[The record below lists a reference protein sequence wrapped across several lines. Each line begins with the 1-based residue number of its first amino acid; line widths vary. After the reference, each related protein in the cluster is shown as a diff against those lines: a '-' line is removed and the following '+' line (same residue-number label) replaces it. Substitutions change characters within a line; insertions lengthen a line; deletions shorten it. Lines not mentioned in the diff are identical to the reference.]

1 MKFTQR
7 RSGIAVSRLFGGLQF
22 ITQAPIFC
30 RRLFFSPGLLAAILL
45 IAGGGCTAARYAK
58 RADKETYKI
67 IERKS
72 ETVPGMEEEFSI
84 EKDRAWEPLEGL
96 PEREADEEFLGGDI
110 AGEAGF
116 QVLSLERALEIA
128 VKNSRTYQN
137 RKESVYL
144 QALALTLDRHRYT
157 PIFSGAL
164 RGAVHHAPKD
174 IQKPSS
180 FSEVM
185 GAAGPLIREI
195 ETVTGTPGELL
206 RQYAALVEEVGGIL
220 EWDKPR
226 TEIKNERSLR
236 GETNLGVSLLLRG
249 GGRIAFSL
257 SSDFLRFV
265 TGDSR
270 VATSSVLTGTFS
282 QPLWRGAGAKVNL
295 ERLTQ
300 SERDVLYALREFTH
314 FRKQFVV
321 DICSSYYG
329 VLQNRDTV
337 RNNWQSLQN
346 FRRSVERERAFAR
359 EGRRTQAEL
368 GRLEQALLNTENRWI
383 NSLRRYKESLDQFKI
398 QLGLSTDAPI
408 TLDDGELER
417 LREEGLI
424 HPEITAEEAIEV
436 ALAARLDY
444 LNEQDRVEDAERKIK
459 VAANALKPDIN
470 LFLNSRT
477 ASRGQDNFQE
487 LDWRRTQ
494 ITAGADV
501 DLPFDRKA
509 ERNAYR
515 SALIA
520 YERALR
526 DFSLAEDNIKLSV
539 RTSWRNLDQ
548 ARRNFEIAEI
558 SVALNER
565 RVREQELL
573 AELGRATVL
582 NQVDAEND
590 LTQAR
595 NDLTAALIA
604 HTLARLAFWRDM
616 GILYIKKNGQWEE
629 VSDAIEAPES

>member
-1 MKFTQR
+1 MPFPT
-7 RSGIAVSRLFGGLQF
+7 
-22 ITQAPIFC
+22 
-30 RRLFFSPGLLAAILL
+30 RRLLFPLGFLAALL
-45 IAGGGCTAARYAK
+45 FVVGSGCTAARYAE
-58 RADKETYKI
+58 RADKETYRI
-67 IERKS
+67 IESKS
-72 ETVPGMEEEFSI
+72 EAVPGMEEEFTI
-84 EKDRAWEPLEGL
+84 AKDETWDPLEGI
-96 PEREADEEFLGGDI
+96 PVREASEEFLGED
-110 AGEAGF
+110 AGGESGF

-128 VKNSRTYQN
+128 VKNSRIYQN

-164 RGAVHHAPKD
+164 RGAVHHSPRD
-174 IQKPSS
+174 IQKASS

-185 GAAGPLIREI
+185 GAAGPVIREI
-195 ETVTGTPGELL
+195 ESITGTPGELL
-206 RQYAALVEEVGGIL
+206 RQYAALVEEVGDIL

-226 TEIKNERSLR
+226 SEIKNERSLS
-236 GETNLGVSLLLRG
+236 GQTNIAVSLLLRG
-249 GGRIAFSL
+249 GGRIAFNL

-270 VATSSVLTGTFS
+270 AATSSVLTGTFT

-300 SERDVLYALREFTH
+300 SERDVFYALRDFTH

-383 NSLRRYKESLDQFKI
+383 NSLRRYRESLDQFKI

-417 LREEGLI
+417 LRQEGLI
-424 HPEITAEEAIEV
+424 HPDISAEDAVEV

-444 LNEQDRVEDAERKIK
+444 LNEMDRVEDAERKIK
-459 VAANALKPDIN
+459 VAANALKPDIS
-470 LFLNSRT
+470 LFLTSRT

-494 ITAGADV
+494 FTAGADV

-515 SALIA
+515 STLIA

-526 DFSLAEDNIKLSV
+526 DFSLSEDNIKLSV

-548 ARRNFEIAEI
+548 ARRNYEIALM
-558 SVALNER
+558 SVELNER

-590 LTQAR
+590 LTQSR

-616 GILYIKKNGQWEE
+616 GILFIKKNGQWEE
-629 VSDAIEAPES
+629 ISDAIEP

>member
-1 MKFTQR
+1 MKATLPRHETDARNMCLAKNPKIRPQVFCGR
-7 RSGIAVSRLFGGLQF
+7 LRVLLCLFSLIAVLSG
-22 ITQAPIFC
+22 
-30 RRLFFSPGLLAAILL
+30 S
-45 IAGGGCTAARYAK
+45 GCTAARYAK

-67 IERKS
+67 INRKAAD
-72 ETVPGMEEEFSI
+72 VPGMEEAFSI
-84 EKDRAWEPLEGL
+84 EKDKSWEPLEGL
-96 PEREADEEFLGGDI
+96 PVLETEEAYLGEKIG
-110 AGEAGF
+110 GEAGF
-116 QVLSLERALEIA
+116 QVLSLEHALEIA
-128 VKNSRTYQN
+128 VKNSRSYQN

-157 PIFSGAL
+157 PIFAGGLQGAI
-164 RGAVHHAPKD
+164 HHTPRD
-174 IQKPSS
+174 IQKQSS
-180 FSEVM
+180 FSEAM
-185 GAAGPLIREI
+185 DAAGPVIRELESI
-195 ETVTGTPGELL
+195 TGTPGTLL
-206 RQYAALVEEVGGIL
+206 RQYAAMVEEVGGIL

-226 TEIKNERSLR
+226 SEIKNERSLS

-270 VATSSVLTGTFS
+270 VATSSVLNATFN

-300 SERDVLYALREFTH
+300 SERDALYALRDFTH

-337 RNNWQSLQN
+337 RNNWQSLEN

-368 GRLEQALLNTENRWI
+368 GRLEQALLNTENSWI
-383 NSLRRYKESLDQFKI
+383 NALRRYKESLDQFKI
-398 QLGLSTDAPI
+398 QLGLSTDAPV
-408 TLDDGELER
+408 TLDNNELDR

-424 HPEITAEEAIEV
+424 HPDISAEDAVQV

-444 LNEQDRVEDAERKIK
+444 LNEQDRIEDAERKIK

-470 LFLNSRT
+470 LFVNSRT
-477 ASRGQDNFQE
+477 SSRGQDNFQE
-487 LDWRRTQ
+487 LDFRRTQ

-515 SALIA
+515 ATLIS
-520 YERALR
+520 YERAVR
-526 DFSLAEDNIKLSV
+526 DFSLSEDNIKLSV
-539 RTSWRNLDQ
+539 RTAWRNLDQ
-548 ARRNFEIAEI
+548 ARRNHEIAQM
-558 SVALNER
+558 SVKLNER

-590 LTQAR
+590 LTQSR
-595 NDLTAALIA
+595 NDLTAAFIA

-629 VSDAIEAPES
+629 VSDAVES

>member
-1 MKFTQR
+1 MKATLPRHETDVCNMCLAANPKIRPQVFCGR
-7 RSGIAVSRLFGGLQF
+7 LRVLLCLFSLIAVLSG
-22 ITQAPIFC
+22 
-30 RRLFFSPGLLAAILL
+30 S
-45 IAGGGCTAARYAK
+45 GCTAARYAK

-67 IERKS
+67 INRKAAD
-72 ETVPGMEEEFSI
+72 VPGMEEAFSI
-84 EKDRAWEPLEGL
+84 EKDKSWEPLEGL
-96 PEREADEEFLGGDI
+96 PVLETEDAYLGEEIG
-110 AGEAGF
+110 GEAGF
-116 QVLSLERALEIA
+116 QVLSLEHALEIA
-128 VKNSRTYQN
+128 VKNSRSYQN

-157 PIFSGAL
+157 PIFAGAL
-164 RGAVHHAPKD
+164 QGAIHHTPRD
-174 IQKPSS
+174 IQKQSS

-185 GAAGPLIREI
+185 DAAGPVIRELESI
-195 ETVTGTPGELL
+195 SGTPGTLL
-206 RQYAALVEEVGGIL
+206 RQYAAMVEEVGGIL

-226 TEIKNERSLR
+226 SEIKNERSLS

-270 VATSSVLTGTFS
+270 VATSSVLNATFS

-300 SERDVLYALREFTH
+300 SERDALYALRDFTH

-337 RNNWQSLQN
+337 RNNWQSLEN

-368 GRLEQALLNTENRWI
+368 GRLEQALLNTENSWI
-383 NSLRRYKESLDQFKI
+383 NALRRYKESLDQFKI
-398 QLGLSTDAPI
+398 QLGLSTDAPV
-408 TLDDGELER
+408 TLDNNELDR

-424 HPEITAEEAIEV
+424 HPDISAEDAVQV

-444 LNEQDRVEDAERKIK
+444 LNEQDRIEDAERKIR

-470 LFLNSRT
+470 LFVSSRT
-477 ASRGQDNFQE
+477 SSRGQDNFQE
-487 LDWRRTQ
+487 LDFRRTQ

-509 ERNAYR
+509 ERNTYR
-515 SALIA
+515 ATLIS

-526 DFSLAEDNIKLSV
+526 DFSLSEDNIKLSV
-539 RTSWRNLDQ
+539 RTAWRNLDQ
-548 ARRNFEIAEI
+548 ARRNHEIAQL
-558 SVALNER
+558 SVELNER
-565 RVREQELL
+565 RVREQQLL

-590 LTQAR
+590 LTQSR
-595 NDLTAALIA
+595 NDLTAAFIA

-629 VSDAIEAPES
+629 VSDAVES